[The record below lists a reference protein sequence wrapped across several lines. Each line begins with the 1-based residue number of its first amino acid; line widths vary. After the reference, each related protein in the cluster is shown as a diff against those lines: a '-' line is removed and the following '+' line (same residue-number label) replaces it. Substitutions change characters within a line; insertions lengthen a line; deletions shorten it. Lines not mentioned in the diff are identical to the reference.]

1 MKSSTYTPARDWVL
15 DQLVTRIH
23 KGIYPPNSFIPSQRQ
38 LADELRVNRGY
49 IRQAVEEL
57 TARGLVRTQQ
67 GRGTQVLSVDQ
78 RKRAFRIAIVHSPIS
93 GWLTHEGMY
102 LATGILDRLA
112 ASGHPYTRVTC
123 GALADRLP
131 GPAHISMS
139 VQSKALPALS
149 GEYDGFVFVETGD
162 PEMTAFILSLEERRV
177 PAIVANMEVEKPVSG
192 VQVGHAEAARR
203 AVEILI
209 GYGHTRI
216 AFVGRAPDAY
226 FYGRSLA
233 GYRQAMQ
240 GGGLAV
246 DESLIAFASQTSE
259 LHAYLASRGFFAREG
274 VPTAVVAARDVLA
287 QGVCHA
293 IEEAGLRVGYDV
305 SVIGF
310 DNVSWAEGQKFLTT
324 FSEPCYEMGTLA
336 VDMLLD
342 RLYGGWRP
350 PERRVL
356 DAPLVLR
363 RSVGPVPL
371 EPLRRCS
378 AAGLGT

>member
-1 MKSSTYTPARDWVL
+1 M

-78 RKRAFRIAIVHSPIS
+78 RKRACRVAVIHTPIS
-93 GWLTHEGMY
+93 GWLTQEGMY
-102 LATGILDRLA
+102 VVTGMIDRLMT
-112 ASGHPYTRVTC
+112 SGHPYTRVTC
-123 GALADRLP
+123 GAPADSLQGSPHGCMSIESSALASLTD
-131 GPAHISMS
+131 
-139 VQSKALPALS
+139 K
-149 GEYDGFVFVETGD
+149 YDGFVFLETAD
-162 PEMTAFILSLEERRV
+162 PAMTAFIASLEERHV
-177 PAIVANMEVEKPVSG
+177 PVVVANMEVEMPVSG
-192 VQVGHAEAARR
+192 VQVGHADAARR
-203 AVEILI
+203 AVEILA

-216 AFVGRAPDAY
+216 AFVGRDPGAY

-233 GYRQAMQ
+233 GYRQAMASA
-240 GGGLAV
+240 GLAV

-259 LHAYLASRGFFAREG
+259 LHAYVASRGFFTRDA
-274 VPTAVVAARDVLA
+274 VPTAVVAARDMLA

-293 IEEAGLRVGYDV
+293 VEEAGLRVGYDV

-310 DNVSWAEGQKFLTT
+310 DNVSWPDGQKFLTT
-324 FSEPCYEMGTLA
+324 FNEPCYEMGTAA

-342 RLYGGWRP
+342 RLYNGWRP

-356 DAPLVLR
+356 EAPLVLR

-371 EPLRRCS
+371 ETLRPRV
-378 AAGLGT
+378 AVTARKT